1 MSAGLLFSAL
11 SSLPAPLQLEPL
23 AQGADGVSEARP
35 CSLQEIG
42 GLLGWCEP
50 LPPLGHFSPC
60 RKVDSGSDLRV
71 RARGVWVLAAVSVCV
86 RVGMCHPP

>member
-42 GLLGWCEP
+42 GPPRVVRASASTWAFQP
-50 LPPLGHFSPC
+50 LP
-60 RKVDSGSDLRV
+60 
-71 RARGVWVLAAVSVCV
+71 
-86 RVGMCHPP
+86 